1 MNRDTESETEAIP
14 SLRDTL
20 SAAFEETSEEA
31 PVVADV
37 VAAPEVAEEVSS
49 VEETPSEAAA
59 RARDEAGRFAK
70 KSAEKLSD
78 KATVAETPRTAL
90 KAAPAAPVA
99 PVVEMKP
106 PQSWR
111 GPAKETWGALPEAAR
126 VEVLRREKEIATQLA
141 AVGEDRKYASA
152 FRQTL
157 APYEAQIRAEGSTPE
172 KAVGNLLNT
181 AMALRTAPPAHKAQ
195 LVAGI
200 ITDFGVPL
208 EGLVAA
214 LQGRT
219 PPQSAPPPQQL
230 DAATIAQQVEK
241 QLMQRLSA
249 QRESQLV
256 AKYSSETESF
266 LEKQPMHGLDG
277 TDYSQEI
284 REDMADI
291 IERATKRGSPMT
303 LERAYTLAA
312 RQHPEV
318 VKVLERQERAAA
330 AAKAS
335 ASTQR
340 ARVAASS
347 VRSSPA
353 TTPVTKGG
361 EMDLR
366 STLEAAFEANS
377 GR

>member
-1 MNRDTESETEAIP
+1 MIETEENIP

-20 SAAFEETSEEA
+20 SAAFEESTEEA

-37 VAAPEVAEEVSS
+37 VAAPEATEEPPAVD
-49 VEETPSEAAA
+49 ETPSEAAQ

-70 KSAEKLSD
+70 KPAEKL
-78 KATVAETPRTAL
+78 AAPVVAPEPA
-90 KAAPAAPVA
+90 KAAPKVVAPPPAA

-111 GPAKETWGALPEAAR
+111 GPAKETWAALPEAAR

-141 AVGEDRKYASA
+141 AVGEDRKFASTL
-152 FRQTL
+152 RQTL

-195 LVAGI
+195 IVASI
-200 ITDFGVPL
+200 INDFGVPL

-219 PPQSAPPPQQL
+219 PPQSAPQPQQL

-241 QLMQRLSA
+241 QLMERLTA

-256 AKYSSETESF
+256 AKYSNETESF

-277 TDYSQEI
+277 TDYSQDI

-318 VKVLERQERAAA
+318 AKVLERQERAAA

-366 STLEAAFEANS
+366 SALEAAFEANS